1 VPPDRS
7 YPEIN
12 ILLSGPFKARELMP
26 DFELQYVINEDTV
39 PNNETLVWNHS
50 IFPAGA
56 QHHKHL
62 HKNADEVAYVVSG
75 RCIAGVT
82 IDGKD
87 VELVCGPGMCI
98 WASRGQAHWHK
109 NPFDEPCE
117 FVGVLRMFESGK
129 EWLCRYEDRRR
140 EEKEITNRCIPF
152 NAWYLIL
159 SQS

>member
-1 VPPDRS
+1 MGTQEDTMSDFKPIKKNFWHYKEVPMD
-7 YPEIN
+7 
-12 ILLSGPFKARELMP
+12 LKARELMP

-50 IFPAGA
+50 IFPPGA

-87 VELVCGPGMCI
+87 VEQVCGPGMCI

-117 FVGVLRMFESGK
+117 FVGVYCGCSSLEKSGYVDM
-129 EWLCRYEDRRR
+129 RTD
-140 EEKEITNRCIPF
+140 EEKKK
-152 NAWYLIL
+152 
-159 SQS
+159 